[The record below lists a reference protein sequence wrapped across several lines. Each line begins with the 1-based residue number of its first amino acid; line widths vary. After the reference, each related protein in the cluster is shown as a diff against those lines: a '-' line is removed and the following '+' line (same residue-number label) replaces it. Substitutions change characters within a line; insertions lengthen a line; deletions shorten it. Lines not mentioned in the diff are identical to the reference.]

1 MVSQGVSD
9 MTPTLLILGGTTEAS
24 DLARAVA
31 DRGIN
36 AIFSYAGRVARPREQ
51 PIETR
56 VGGFGGVDGLVA
68 YLTANIITHVIDATH
83 PFAQGMSRNA
93 AIACARAGV
102 PLAALSRPAWQRIN
116 GDQWREVADIDAAVQ
131 ALQGPAQRVFLALG
145 RMHLE
150 AFTAQPQ
157 HHYLLRLVDAPDREP
172 LPDCE
177 VIVARGPFDLD
188 GDIALMRRHGT
199 QLVVC
204 KNAGGVGARAKLDA
218 ARHLGLPVL
227 MIARPELP
235 ERQEFA
241 RVDQVLDW
249 LSHAGTDLGV

>member
-1 MVSQGVSD
+1 
-9 MTPTLLILGGTTEAS
+9 LILGGTTEAS

-36 AIFSYAGRVARPREQ
+36 AVFSYAGRVAKPRQQ
-51 PIETR
+51 PVPTR

-68 YLTANIITHVIDATH
+68 YLRAGNISHVIDATH
-83 PFAQGMSRNA
+83 PFASGMSRNA
-93 AIACARAGV
+93 VTACARAGV
-102 PLAALSRPAWQRIN
+102 PLAALSRAAWQPLN

-131 ALQGPAQRVFLALG
+131 ALQGPAQGVFLALG
-145 RMHLE
+145 RMHLA

-157 HHYLLRLVDAPDREP
+157 HHYLLRLVDAPDRDP
-172 LPDCE
+172 LPDCT
-177 VIVARGPFDLD
+177 VIVARGPFDLA
-188 GDIALMRRHGT
+188 GDIALMQRHKV
-199 QLVVC
+199 QLVLC
-204 KNAGGVGARAKLDA
+204 KNAGGTGARAKLDA

-249 LSHAGTDLGV
+249 LAHAGTDLGV